1 MEKFII
7 FRCPNTGMDVQTLFR
22 IQEDDEYPIFET
34 INCAA
39 CTKLHFLN
47 LKTGKLLE
55 RDKEKD

>member
-34 INCAA
+34 INCPA

-47 LKTGKLLE
+47 
-55 RDKEKD
+55 

>member
-47 LKTGKLLE
+47 LKTGKLLG